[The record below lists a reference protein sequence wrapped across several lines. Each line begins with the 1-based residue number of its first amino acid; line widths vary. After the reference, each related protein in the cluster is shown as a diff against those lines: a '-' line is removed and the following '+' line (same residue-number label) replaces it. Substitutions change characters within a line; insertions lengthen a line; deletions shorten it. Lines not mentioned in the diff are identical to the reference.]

1 MTDMKR
7 KVDRLVIE
15 NFKSIRSCD
24 IELNDINILIGSNGG
39 GKSNFISFFTMLNTF
54 VEGKFQNFVKKQGGA
69 NNLLYFGRKYSS
81 FIRGDIYFKNN
92 RYEFILEAD
101 IENRLFFNRETTYFK
116 PSDKDTWF
124 SKTLSTNEY
133 ESKLTDQKT
142 HKSDW
147 GPWKGTPFY
156 VYHALKTWR
165 VYHFHDTS
173 VNSPMR
179 TPCNV
184 NENKY
189 LHPDA
194 SNLPAF
200 LYMLQRAYPDSFSD
214 IENAFR
220 SIAPF
225 FDRFELE
232 PDRSNPEII
241 RLEWKHVDSDYLFTA
256 VHLSDGSL
264 RMLALL
270 TLLLQPDHLLP
281 TTILIDEPELG
292 LHPAAIELLSEII
305 KSVSKKSQIIIS
317 TQSPSLVSHFE
328 PEDIIVVELVEKE
341 TIFKRLDKKKLEHW
355 LEDYSLGELWQK
367 NIIGGRP

>member
-1 MTDMKR
+1 MGR
-7 KVDRLVIE
+7 KVDRLIIE
-15 NFKSIRSCD
+15 NFKSIRKCD
-24 IELNDINILIGSNGG
+24 VELGDINILIGPNGG
-39 GKSNFISFFTMLNTF
+39 GKSNFISFFTMLNRF
-54 VEGKFQNFVKKQGGA
+54 VESKFQNFVKKQGGA
-69 NNLLYFGRKYSS
+69 NNLLYFGRKHSEY
-81 FIRGDIYFKNN
+81 IRGDIYFKTN
-92 RYEFILEAD
+92 RYEFILEPD
-101 IENRLFFNRETTYFK
+101 VENRLFFSREVAYFK
-116 PSDKDTWF
+116 PHDRGSWI
-124 SKTLSTNEY
+124 SKTLGMNEY
-133 ESKLTDQKT
+133 ESKLIDPESQR
-142 HKSDW
+142 SDW
-147 GPWKGTPFY
+147 GPWKGIGFY
-156 VYHALKTWR
+156 VYDALRTWR

-173 VNSPMR
+173 ENSPLR
-179 TPCNV
+179 LPCNV

-200 LYMLQRAYPDSFSD
+200 LYMLHRTYPDSFSD

-225 FDRFELE
+225 FDKFELE
-232 PDRSNPEII
+232 PDRDKSEII
-241 RLEWKHVDSDYLFTA
+241 RLEWKHIDSDYLFTA
-256 VHLSDGSL
+256 SHLSDGSL

-270 TLLLQPDHLLP
+270 TLLLQPEHLLP

-292 LHPAAIELLSEII
+292 LHPAAIELLAEVI

-317 TQSPSLVSHFE
+317 TQSPLLVSHFE

-341 TIFKRLDKKKLEHW
+341 TVFKRLEKKELEHW